1 MCDHHHGHAGHSHH
15 PKRAISLD
23 YGRDHDRDHAA
34 WSRRDFL
41 TSASAAAAGTFLIG
55 TGAQARAVQ
64 ATSHTAML
72 RALGERE
79 TDRILVIIQLGGG
92 NDGLNMVV
100 PHTSATYNRRRPTI
114 RQSASSV
121 MALDADYGLNGAMGS
136 LEPMW
141 GNGDLA
147 VIHSAGYPDH
157 SRSHFRSTDI
167 WASGADASGAR
178 SDGWTGRYVDQ
189 AFPTHTSDPLDYPV
203 AIRIGGASS
212 LLVRGANGALG
223 MSFSN
228 AGQFDRLAQSG
239 QFYDESAVSATAAG
253 DELRFVRGI
262 YNSGLRYRDAVYDA
276 SQTGAN
282 DGEAGYPGGGLA
294 SSMASVARLIKG
306 GLPSRIY
313 AVSIGGFD
321 THSNQINRQPE
332 LLRQIADSVSAFY
345 RDLGAD
351 ADRVLTMTFSEF
363 GRTIGENGSRGTD
376 HAEASPMLL
385 FGSGVGG
392 GMYGE
397 GPGPVL
403 DSLPDNASALPMSV
417 DFRRVYTSILGGWFG
432 MEASDTTAVLGRS
445 FSPLA
450 GLVSSTVDSA
460 PGPLDSDLLLGP
472 VSPNPVRHR
481 ATVGLTLGQP
491 AHVTARLV
499 DVQGRTVRVITDSSM
514 PAGSHRLALDASGL
528 AAGVYLVRLD
538 TGGATR
544 AVPLTLVR

>member
-1 MCDHHHGHAGHSHH
+1 MCDHHHGHAASR
-15 PKRAISLD
+15 RAISLD
-23 YGRDHDRDHAA
+23 YGQDHDRDHAA

-41 TSASAAAAGTFLIG
+41 TSASAAAAGSFLIG
-55 TGAQARAVQ
+55 SGASARSVQ

-72 RALGERE
+72 RALGQRE
-79 TDRILVIIQLGGG
+79 TDRVLVIIQLGGG

-100 PHTSATYNRRRPTI
+100 PHTSAAYNRRRPTI
-114 RQSASSV
+114 RQTASSV
-121 MALDADYGLNGAMGS
+121 MALDADYGLNGAMTS

-167 WASGADASGAR
+167 WASGGDAGGAR
-178 SDGWTGRYVDQ
+178 NDGWTGRYVDQ
-189 AFPTHTSDPLDYPV
+189 ALPTHTSEPLDYPV

-212 LLVRGANGALG
+212 LLVRGARGQLG

-228 AGQFDRLAQSG
+228 ASQFDRLAQSG
-239 QFYDESAVSATAAG
+239 QFYDESTVAATAAG
-253 DELRFVRGI
+253 DELRFVREI
-262 YNSGLRYRDAVYDA
+262 YNSGLRYRDAVYGA
-276 SQTGAN
+276 SQSGAN
-282 DGEAGYPGGGLA
+282 DAEAGYPGGGLA

-321 THSNQINRQPE
+321 THSDQLNRQPA

-345 RDLGAD
+345 RDLGGD

-385 FGSGVGG
+385 FGAGVGG

-397 GPGPVL
+397 GSGSVL
-403 DSLPDNASALPMSV
+403 DGLPANASALPMSV
-417 DFRRVYTSILGGWFG
+417 DFRRVYASVLGGWFG
-432 MEASDTTAVLGRS
+432 LEATDTTAVLGRS
-445 FSPLA
+445 FDPLD
-450 GLVSSTVDSA
+450 GLVSSTVDRAA
-460 PGPLDSDLLLGP
+460 PLPDPDLVLGP
-472 VSPNPVRHR
+472 VAPNPVRGS
-481 ATVGLTLGQP
+481 ATVRVTLGRA

-499 DVQGRTVRVITDSSM
+499 DLQGRTVRVIADAALA
-514 PAGSHRLALDASGL
+514 AGPHRLALDASGL

-538 TGGATR
+538 AGADTR
-544 AVPLTLVR
+544 TVSLTLVR